1 MKQSLMSK
9 NNLRKKSEIAVQ
21 KRMYKRVWDEIYFTD
36 CYDRK
41 PDGTIHNIMKLY
53 DPDDD
58 SIRLSFS
65 YHVGDG
71 FHTEYLYK
79 QEDICEVNELLEMGN
94 KVYEEKVSKIKFSP
108 QPSWID

>member
-9 NNLRKKSEIAVQ
+9 NDLRKKSEIAVQ
-21 KRMYKRVWDEIYFTD
+21 NGFHRNVHDNVYFTD
-36 CYDRK
+36 CYDKK
-41 PDGTIHNIMKLY
+41 PAGTIHDIMKLY

-79 QEDICEVNELLEMGN
+79 QEDICEVNELLEMGK
-94 KVYEEKVSKIKFSP
+94 KVYEEKVSKIKFSQ
-108 QPSWID
+108 QPAWID

>member
-9 NNLRKKSEIAVQ
+9 NDLRKKSEIAVQ
-21 KRMYKRVWDEIYFTD
+21 KGMYKRVSDEVYFTD
-36 CYDRK
+36 CYDIK
-41 PDGTIHNIMKLY
+41 PDGTIHEIMKLY

-65 YHVGDG
+65 YHISGG

-79 QEDICEVNELLEMGN
+79 QEDICEVNELLEMGK
-94 KVYEEKVSKIKFSP
+94 KVYEEKVSKIVFSR
-108 QPSWID
+108 QPDWID

>member
-9 NNLRKKSEIAVQ
+9 NDLCKESEIATQ
-21 KRMYKRVWDEIYFTD
+21 NGRYNRILDTIYFTD

-41 PDGTIHNIMKLY
+41 PDGTIHNITKLY

-65 YHVGDG
+65 YHIGGG
-71 FHTEYLYK
+71 FYSEYLYK
-79 QEDICEVNELLEMGN
+79 QEDVCEVNKLLDMG
-94 KVYEEKVSKIKFSP
+94 KKIYEEKVSKIVFSR
-108 QPSWID
+108 QPDWID